1 MMADKTTFIKI
12 DRNIVEWRWFKDSKV
27 YHVFSWLLINANVK
41 DHDFRQRNIP
51 RGSLATSYESIANA
65 CGLSVSS
72 VRRVIA
78 NLEQTHEIERTV
90 RDHYQEIK
98 VVNYDEYQGCS
109 QRTAKQQPVEQPVEH
124 PNSNNIRIYKKD
136 KNVKNI
142 PPKSPKGDSP
152 PSDKNTSH
160 LRLAADEGTADDI
173 PDRYKDMFDN
183 FADYW
188 RYRNQ

>member
-124 PNSNNIRIYKKD
+124 PNSNNIRIQRRSSRR
-136 KNVKNI
+136 
-142 PPKSPKGDSP
+142 PPRRRRPRK
-152 PSDKNTSH
+152 
-160 LRLAADEGTADDI
+160 RLK
-173 PDRYKDMFDN
+173 PLLLQWN
-183 FADYW
+183 
-188 RYRNQ
+188 